1 MKIFIADAVRLNE
14 AYVRGHG
21 IAVDTDGR
29 IAATGPLPELE
40 ADFEGAEVVRFDGCA
55 LLPGCVSAHSH
66 CFQVMLRGRSPEP
79 RDFTDWVDRL
89 LYPLVQDLDEERLR
103 AAALLTFSEMARA
116 GITTVGEFHYV
127 HNGPDGKPPDGDPNR
142 YAEVVIDAA
151 REVGLRIALLRTC
164 YDTRSRAGQERFA
177 ESPEAAHRAVMDLA
191 ARMRDRDGVTVMPA
205 PHSLHGASAEMIAAA
220 VAAADELNTR
230 FHIHLAEQ
238 PGDAAFSQERYG
250 ATPLRALEKLG
261 ALTART
267 VLIHGLYLDDE
278 ERRALA
284 GAGGALVVNPTTNAH
299 LGDGTTD
306 LAAVLQ
312 AGIDLALGTD
322 ADQAPSIFEE
332 MRAIEYAARGREC
345 RMGVAEGASNEGTGA
360 LLRAA
365 SAGGGNALG
374 LPVGW
379 LAKGEYADF
388 IALDLHHP
396 SLLPASLTL
405 ATETSGDSLS
415 PSPLDLAILHSL
427 DRGAVRHVH
436 VGGKPIVENSQ
447 VLAMPPQELAVLLQ

>member
-1 MKIFIADAVRLNE
+1 
-14 AYVRGHG
+14 
-21 IAVDTDGR
+21 
-29 IAATGPLPELE
+29 
-40 ADFEGAEVVRFDGCA
+40 
-55 LLPGCVSAHSH
+55 
-66 CFQVMLRGRSPEP
+66 
-79 RDFTDWVDRL
+79 
-89 LYPLVQDLDEERLR
+89 
-103 AAALLTFSEMARA
+103 
-116 GITTVGEFHYV
+116 VGEFHYI
-127 HNGPDGKPPDGDPNR
+127 HNGPDGKPPAGDPNR

-151 REVGLRIALLRTC
+151 REVGLRIALLRAC
-164 YDTRSRAGQERFA
+164 YDTRTRAGQERFA
-177 ESPEAAHRAVMDLA
+177 ESPEAAHRAVVDLA
-191 ARMRDRDGVTVMPA
+191 TRMRDRDGVTVMPA

-220 VAAADELNTR
+220 VAAAEELNTR

-238 PGDAAFSQERYG
+238 PGDAAFSHERYG
-250 ATPLRALEKLG
+250 TTPLRALEKLG
-261 ALTART
+261 ALSART
-267 VLIHGLYLDDE
+267 VAVHGLYLDDE

-306 LAAVLQ
+306 LAAVLN

-332 MRAIEYAARGREC
+332 MRALEYAARSRDC
-345 RMGVAEGASNEGTGA
+345 RMGVAAGTDDGGARA

-388 IALDLHHP
+388 VTLDLHHP
-396 SLLPASLTL
+396 SLLPASLML
-405 ATETSGDSLS
+405 ASETRGESIS

-436 VGGKPIVENSQ
+436 VGGKAIVKNSQ
-447 VLAMPPQELAVLLQ
+447 VLAMPPQELTVLLQ